1 MANMPV
7 ITSEI
12 EANITE
18 FVKDTQNEKQIDR
31 ESIAIAVEI
40 KDETETQV
48 EVHKKTNYLPSKSYL
63 IVKRIMD
70 ILISASS
77 LIILSP
83 LLLVIAIFI
92 KLEDGGPIIYH
103 RWCLGKNGK
112 YDMLKFRT
120 MVTDADNLEKYL
132 SSEQIKEYKK
142 NVKLD
147 HDPRITKVGKV
158 IRKLSLDELL
168 QLVSILRGDMSIVGP
183 RPIVES
189 ESIYFGDRLS
199 ELLEAK
205 PGLTGYWQVNGRSD
219 CTYESGKRQELEL
232 YYVEHRSLLL
242 DIKIFFNTFG
252 VVIKMEGAR

>member
-48 EVHKKTNYLPSKSYL
+48 EVHKKPNYLPSKSYL

-83 LLLVIAIFI
+83 LLLIIAIFI

-120 MVTDADNLEKYL
+120 MVTL
-132 SSEQIKEYKK
+132 
-142 NVKLD
+142 
-147 HDPRITKVGKV
+147 
-158 IRKLSLDELL
+158 
-168 QLVSILRGDMSIVGP
+168 
-183 RPIVES
+183 
-189 ESIYFGDRLS
+189 
-199 ELLEAK
+199 
-205 PGLTGYWQVNGRSD
+205 
-219 CTYESGKRQELEL
+219 
-232 YYVEHRSLLL
+232 
-242 DIKIFFNTFG
+242 
-252 VVIKMEGAR
+252 